1 MFQSILLNVVNVLV
15 WTIMRFTPT
24 LKPYASVV
32 VTINFN
38 IISVVMP
45 NLALRNIMPSFV
57 HVDLANLSYFSN
69 QTLVGFIFANCCAFQ
84 DLKWLLFVNGPMFFI
99 GAYF

>member
-1 MFQSILLNVVNVLV
+1 MFQSILQNVVNVLV
-15 WTIMRFTPT
+15 WTIMRFTP

-32 VTINFN
+32 VIFNFN
-38 IISVVMP
+38 IISVVIT

-69 QTLVGFIFANCCAFQ
+69 QTLVGFIFVNCCPFH
-84 DLKWLLFVNGPMFFI
+84 DIKWTLFLNGPIFFI
-99 GAYF
+99 VAYF